1 MATYKSCIK
10 GKVVRKLS
18 APTEIR
24 NLDYKTVTEK
34 PSLTGVVLSNE
45 REAQVVKNAHAN
57 HHSTYQRVL
66 VILVYLA
73 QSSEHMFR
81 VKTDKRLHSSCSGR

>member
-1 MATYKSCIK
+1 MATFKSFIK

-34 PSLTGVVLSNE
+34 PSLTGVVLYNE
-45 REAQVVKNAHAN
+45 RGAQVVKNAHAS
-57 HHSTYQRVL
+57 HHLTDQKVL
-66 VILVYLA
+66 LILVYLV
-73 QSSEHMFR
+73 QRF
-81 VKTDKRLHSSCSGR
+81 V